1 MVKNTPVPQRS
12 GRSFNVLAQVR
23 VPSRNSLVNISPSL
37 SDVELARYS
46 KPRKNRDP
54 QTFANS
60 TQLIPRTRPPVL
72 PTPDQPSLSDPHSQ
86 PVTESR
92 SATDSGQ
99 VLRIATRESPLALW
113 QARHVAELLKNAGS
127 STQIVPMVSSGD
139 VDMRPIDGKRSV
151 GVFTKRIQQA
161 LLENEGDVAVHSMK
175 DLPTEPH
182 PRLTMIASPERE
194 TVADCLVS
202 VQGVELDSLPA
213 AARVGTGS
221 RRRAAQLL
229 RQRPDLQVLPIRG
242 NVQTRLQK
250 MRDGEYDAIILAA
263 AGIERLEMSDLPRVE
278 LPLETMLPAPGQG
291 ALAIEVRT
299 DDIEA
304 VQTVAKINV
313 PRSAACTLAERT
325 LLSQLHGG
333 CLAPIAA
340 LGRITQPDDDATAQP
355 KLHLIARVLSAD
367 GTTCL
372 ESESSCPI
380 DLESDAWREHAE
392 SLGREVAATL
402 IDQGAKPLIEAGR

>member
-1 MVKNTPVPQRS
+1 M
-12 GRSFNVLAQVR
+12 
-23 VPSRNSLVNISPSL
+23 
-37 SDVELARYS
+37 
-46 KPRKNRDP
+46 
-54 QTFANS
+54 
-60 TQLIPRTRPPVL
+60 
-72 PTPDQPSLSDPHSQ
+72 
-86 PVTESR
+86 
-92 SATDSGQ
+92 
-99 VLRIATRESPLALW
+99 LRIATRESPLALW
-113 QARHVAELLKNAGS
+113 QARHVAELLKKAGS

-202 VQGVELDSLPA
+202 VKGIELDSLPA

-229 RQRPDLQVLPIRG
+229 RLRPDLQVLPIRG

-278 LPLETMLPAPGQG
+278 LSLETMLPAPGQG

-299 DDIEA
+299 DDAEA
-304 VQTVAKINV
+304 LQTVAKINV
-313 PRSAACTLAERT
+313 PRSAACTRAERT

-340 LGRITQPDDDATAQP
+340 LGTVTQLADDATTQP

-372 ESESSCPI
+372 ESESSCAI